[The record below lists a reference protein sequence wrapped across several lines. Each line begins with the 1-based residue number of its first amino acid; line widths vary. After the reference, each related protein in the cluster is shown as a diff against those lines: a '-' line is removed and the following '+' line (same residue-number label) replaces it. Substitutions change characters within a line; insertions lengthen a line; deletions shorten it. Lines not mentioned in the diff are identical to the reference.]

1 MIVETERP
9 GMQIIW
15 RWSILLV
22 LIAPVYAQP
31 AAPLSPATSP
41 AASTQPVYRS
51 CPPSSDGIGKL
62 YMGREIAQVMGHEGA
77 DWLDRPDRARQE
89 RPSVLL
95 ADMDL
100 KPTDVVADIG
110 AGTGYFT
117 FRIAPKVTK
126 GKVLA
131 VDIQPEM
138 LDLLNTKAKKL
149 GVTNVQTV
157 LGTESD
163 PRLPAGGVDVVL
175 MVDSYHEFAYPRE
188 MMEAIFQSLKP
199 GGRVIQVEYRA
210 EDPQV
215 HIKPHH
221 KMTEAQAIREMS
233 AIGLKHLTTKEN
245 LPLQHVLIFE
255 KPSGQ

>member
-1 MIVETERP
+1 
-9 GMQIIW
+9 
-15 RWSILLV
+15 
-22 LIAPVYAQP
+22 
-31 AAPLSPATSP
+31 
-41 AASTQPVYRS
+41 
-51 CPPSSDGIGKL
+51 
-62 YMGREIAQVMGHEGA
+62 
-77 DWLDRPDRARQE
+77 
-89 RPSVLL
+89 
-95 ADMDL
+95 
-100 KPTDVVADIG
+100 
-110 AGTGYFT
+110 
-117 FRIAPKVTK
+117 
-126 GKVLA
+126 
-131 VDIQPEM
+131 M

-255 KPSGQ
+255 KPPGQ